1 MVTSDLLKLLAQQE
15 KDEKK
20 QKDICND
27 FHAATSFKEW
37 KKGKS
42 TEESLHCMW
51 YILKQLS
58 RDSQILSRH
67 EAEMDNELTEI
78 KDDFNLDIEGIW
90 SYALKEKIII
100 AREAAMTARALHT
113 SDLMA
118 TKTITDVKENLDPMA
133 MKTMNVK
140 ENLDPN
146 HDSVSVAFAKLSDMH
161 HLWRITK
168 EMDELEVP
176 RKSEIKS
183 AMEIEREKLI
193 DAESMDEDDTM

>member
-1 MVTSDLLKLLAQQE
+1 
-15 KDEKK
+15 
-20 QKDICND
+20 
-27 FHAATSFKEW
+27 
-37 KKGKS
+37 
-42 TEESLHCMW
+42 
-51 YILKQLS
+51 
-58 RDSQILSRH
+58 
-67 EAEMDNELTEI
+67 
-78 KDDFNLDIEGIW
+78 
-90 SYALKEKIII
+90 
-100 AREAAMTARALHT
+100 
-113 SDLMA
+113 MA